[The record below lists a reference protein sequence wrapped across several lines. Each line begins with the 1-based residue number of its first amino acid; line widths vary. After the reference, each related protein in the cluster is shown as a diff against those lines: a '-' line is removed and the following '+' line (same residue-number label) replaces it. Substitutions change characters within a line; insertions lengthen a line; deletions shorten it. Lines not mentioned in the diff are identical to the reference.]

1 VKGSHCV
8 DSTSAGRI
16 CMRLVRAVARRA
28 LFLLVL
34 SLFVASTA
42 HAAVRVSVPA
52 SITGGPGDLI
62 NVPVSLD
69 NASGVLSY
77 FFELSFDGS
86 ILECESV
93 DNGTLTSGWGDPTVN
108 PQSDRVSV
116 AALSSTSLTGVGS
129 LAVLHLRVKESA
141 TNGQSS
147 ALHFE
152 GAELNDTAIPVE
164 TTGGEVLISA
174 VVRMTLPETIMATPG
189 AEIDVD
195 VILDDASGVFA
206 YFFDLS
212 YDSDILEY
220 LSIEKGDL
228 ISSWGDPTVNP
239 QPGHVSVGGFGATE
253 LTGLGSL
260 ATIHFQVKPSA
271 SPGQASPLRF
281 ETYELND
288 TAIAVSTTDGTL
300 HVVESV
306 PLGSSS
312 LLTFLLLGTG
322 VLILTRWSHVECAS
336 LLALWPKRACS
347 RTYGQQAARRNSGSK
362 LPHSTLEERL

>member
-1 VKGSHCV
+1 MQRRGIVKGSHCV

-16 CMRLVRAVARRA
+16 CMRLVRAVAHRA
-28 LFLLVL
+28 LFPLVL
-34 SLFVASTA
+34 SLLVASAA
-42 HAAVRVSVPA
+42 HAAVRMSVPMSIA
-52 SITGGPGDLI
+52 SEPGDLI

-77 FFELSFDGS
+77 FFEISFDS
-86 ILECESV
+86 AILECESV
-93 DNGTLTSGWGDPTVN
+93 DKGTLTSTWGDPTVN

-116 AALSSTSLTGVGS
+116 AALGTTSLTGAGS
-129 LAVLHLRVKESA
+129 LVVLHLRVKESA

-164 TTGGEVLISA
+164 TSDGEVLISA
-174 VVRMTLPETIMATPG
+174 VVHMTVPEAIMTTPG
-189 AEIDVD
+189 AEINVD
-195 VILDDASGVFA
+195 VTLDDASGVFA
-206 YFFDLS
+206 YFFDLY
-212 YDSDILEY
+212 YDSDILEH
-220 LSIEKGDL
+220 LGTERGTL
-228 ISSWGDPTVNP
+228 TWGWGDPTVNP
-239 QPGHVSVGGFGATE
+239 QPGNVSVGGFGATE
-253 LTGLGSL
+253 LAGFGSL
-260 ATIHFQVKPSA
+260 ATIRFQVKPSA
-271 SPGQASPLRF
+271 TPGQTSPLRF

-288 TAIAVSTTDGTL
+288 TAIAVSTTDGSVD
-300 HVVESV
+300 VVESV

-336 LLALWPKRACS
+336 LLANMHV
-347 RTYGQQAARRNSGSK
+347 GQQAVQRNSGSK